1 MALESFLE
9 FKKISAKLENLDSG
23 KDNVV
28 IEFRRKP
35 SNKVIDKFSLS
46 SDTAN
51 SNWVNND
58 KIFFIGLS
66 NDVSPQNDALS
77 ITIKWVNTFKEE
89 VSSTLATIN
98 LFYRSIYKT
107 GEDIE
112 SKILE
117 TMEIPVMWIQERIKD
132 SGANTAVYSH
142 KVNIFINNRIIN

>member
-77 ITIKWVNTFKEE
+77 ITIK
-89 VSSTLATIN
+89 
-98 LFYRSIYKT
+98 
-107 GEDIE
+107 
-112 SKILE
+112 
-117 TMEIPVMWIQERIKD
+117 
-132 SGANTAVYSH
+132 
-142 KVNIFINNRIIN
+142 